1 MRAVRAELVMLLA
14 GPSATLRGK
23 LTEKVRYRPTAKI
36 APLLPAGT
44 ETLESLPT
52 VRPGVP
58 EHELVRSEP
67 TEAEM
72 EEYCKAIRRTA
83 AVFARNHHKV
93 GTLAEHDKYHNGTLC
108 GSTCGCSCLGSETS
122 WCWWLMRR
130 YVATFELR
138 SI

>member
-1 MRAVRAELVMLLA
+1 MSRVACWAAVRAVRAELVMLLA

-58 EHELVRSEP
+58 ERELVRSEP
-67 TEAEM
+67 TEAELDLS
-72 EEYCKAIRRTA
+72 R
-83 AVFARNHHKV
+83 
-93 GTLAEHDKYHNGTLC
+93 
-108 GSTCGCSCLGSETS
+108 
-122 WCWWLMRR
+122 
-130 YVATFELR
+130 
-138 SI
+138 

>member
-1 MRAVRAELVMLLA
+1 MRGRARHFD
-14 GPSATLRGK
+14 LRGK

-93 GTLAEHDKYHNGTLC
+93 GTLAEHDKYVVWVNVWMQLSGF
-108 GSTCGCSCLGSETS
+108 GDFVVVDEKVRSTHYRRETRDRLS
-122 WCWWLMRR
+122 AFL
-130 YVATFELR
+130 
-138 SI
+138 

>member
-1 MRAVRAELVMLLA
+1 MRGRARRFV
-14 GPSATLRGK
+14 LRGK

-36 APLLPAGT
+36 TPLLPAGT
-44 ETLESLPT
+44 DTLESLPT

-58 EHELVRSEP
+58 ERELVRSEP

-108 GSTCGCSCLGSETS
+108 GSTCRMQLSGFGDFVVVDEKVC
-122 WCWWLMRR
+122 RD
-130 YVATFELR
+130 V
-138 SI
+138 

>member
-23 LTEKVRYRPTAKI
+23 LTEKVRYRPTATI

-44 ETLESLPT
+44 DTLVK

-58 EHELVRSEP
+58 ERELVRSEP

-83 AVFARNHHKV
+83 AVFARNHHKDQGGHACRARQV
-93 GTLAEHDKYHNGTLC
+93 P
-108 GSTCGCSCLGSETS
+108 
-122 WCWWLMRR
+122 
-130 YVATFELR
+130 
-138 SI
+138 

>member
-44 ETLESLPT
+44 DTLESLVK

-58 EHELVRSEP
+58 ERELVRSEP

-93 GTLAEHDKYHNGTLC
+93 GTLAEHDKYVVWVNVWMQLSGFGDFVVVDEKVC
-108 GSTCGCSCLGSETS
+108 
-122 WCWWLMRR
+122 RD
-130 YVATFELR
+130 V
-138 SI
+138 